1 MVVCELFNTIIPY
14 LDKSV
19 AGLLQSFFQL
29 VEFKTD
35 RYSDFDIQS
44 ISQTDLKVLSKIFEF
59 DYDPS
64 SGDSPTVGAF
74 PNAIEQLYD
83 EHPDIYDDEN
93 NEDDYEEEY

>member
-1 MVVCELFNTIIPY
+1 MRKKLIYLLSLSITFILLFFLI
-14 LDKSV
+14 
-19 AGLLQSFFQL
+19 LLNYS
-29 VEFKTD
+29 
-35 RYSDFDIQS
+35 YSDFDIQS